1 MYRKYLNFYHP
12 PTVRFLVSPE
22 DVKLVTAPHPA
33 CAGSCAREKFL
44 SVERHL
50 GVEWLERCLFRSN
63 KGLEVFQSGS
73 KKTYSLPETNSS
85 HLKID
90 GWKMKFPFGM

>member
-1 MYRKYLNFYHP
+1 
-12 PTVRFLVSPE
+12 
-22 DVKLVTAPHPA
+22 VKLVTAPHPA

-63 KGLEVFQSGS
+63 KGWRFFSREAQ
-73 KKTYSLPETNSS
+73 KTYGLPETNSS

-90 GWKMKFPFGM
+90 GWKMKIPFGMDGKIISEPWMND